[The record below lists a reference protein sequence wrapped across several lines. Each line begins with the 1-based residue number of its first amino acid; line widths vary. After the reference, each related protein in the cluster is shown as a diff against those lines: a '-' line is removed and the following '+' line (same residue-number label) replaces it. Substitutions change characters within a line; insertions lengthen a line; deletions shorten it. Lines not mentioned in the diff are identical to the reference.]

1 MTLDPQID
9 SLVNSMREAMKD
21 TSWRWFDLVNLDGV
35 EINDDTST
43 VLFDFTHRPGTMAR
57 ELRTGTGLKVKFT
70 QTRGYLSTETD
81 DTEMAIRALGRFQER
96 DDIPTR
102 QSIYMKDDKFLW
114 KVSYGLLRWVC
125 HRDGQDSKD
134 IKVLREGSRTPVHHS
149 MGLGLPSGNSCIQLM
164 G

>member
-1 MTLDPQID
+1 MTLDLQID
-9 SLVNSMREAMKD
+9 RLVDSLKEAMKD
-21 TSWRWFDLVNLDGV
+21 TSWRWFDLVILDGV

-43 VLFDFTHRPGTMAR
+43 VLLDFTHRPGTRAR

-70 QTRGYLSTETD
+70 KTRGYLSTETD
-81 DTEMAIRALGRFQER
+81 DTEMAIRTLGRFQER
-96 DDIPTR
+96 EGIPTR
-102 QSIYMKDDKFLW
+102 QSIYIKDDKFLW

-134 IKVLREGSRTPVHHS
+134 IKVLREGSRTPVHNS
-149 MGLGLPSGNSCIQLM
+149 TGLGLPSGNSCIQLI